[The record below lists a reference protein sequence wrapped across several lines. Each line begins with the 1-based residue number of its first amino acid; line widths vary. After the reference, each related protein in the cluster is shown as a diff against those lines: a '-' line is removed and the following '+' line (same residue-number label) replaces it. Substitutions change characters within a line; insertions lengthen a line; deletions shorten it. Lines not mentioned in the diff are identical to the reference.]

1 MNKSSKTFLLWA
13 PRLLTILF
21 AIFLSIF
28 AFDVFDSGYGIW
40 KTLLDLSIHLIP
52 SFLILIILILSWRW
66 EWVGSIFYI
75 FLGMY
80 YILTNWH
87 KLRIDVFFLVPFP
100 LFLIGALFLIGWV
113 KKSKISISL

>member
-1 MNKSSKTFLLWA
+1 MNKSNKTFLFWVL
-13 PRLLTILF
+13 RLLTILF

-28 AFDVFDSGYGIW
+28 AFDVFDSGYRIW

-52 SFLILIILILSWRW
+52 SFLILMILILSW

-87 KLRIDVFFLVPFP
+87 RFRIDVFFLVPFP
-100 LFLIGALFLIGWV
+100 LFLIGVLFLIGWL
-113 KKSKISISL
+113 KKNKISTSL